1 MWVRHG
7 CGLFFFTARDTM
19 DNLTSSSRSPPE
31 AGVTHA
37 AVVPFQC
44 QATPDEACSA
54 PRYLPRCASAA
65 LSCASSPPAR
75 GEKSDTEATCC
86 RARTWS
92 ACHLPWPHHSNSGKL
107 RTLFWL
113 IHHCCDPPVAGYS
126 VAGYSHQWLGIQ
138 QLGLVVA
145 LFHDRVDVARAQ
157 VLFTPFPAIC
167 SRASSSVCP
176 EAHPNEDI
184 LTLFIFLCFVCV
196 FDSPGAEPHHDI
208 KAKNTCMLPTTPH
221 EET

>member
-7 CGLFFFTARDTM
+7 CGLFFFTARDTL
-19 DNLTSSSRSPPE
+19 DNLTSSSRSRQRLGSP
-31 AGVTHA
+31 
-37 AVVPFQC
+37 
-44 QATPDEACSA
+44 TPLSFPSSA
-54 PRYLPRCASAA
+54 RRLPTRLVQPPRYLPRCASAA

-157 VLFTPFPAIC
+157 VLSDHF
-167 SRASSSVCP
+167 SKERQ
-176 EAHPNEDI
+176 
-184 LTLFIFLCFVCV
+184 
-196 FDSPGAEPHHDI
+196 
-208 KAKNTCMLPTTPH
+208 
-221 EET
+221 

>member
-1 MWVRHG
+1 MGVV
-7 CGLFFFTARDTM
+7 
-19 DNLTSSSRSPPE
+19 SSFSQHATQWTISIISRKI
-31 AGVTHA
+31 
-37 AVVPFQC
+37 
-44 QATPDEACSA
+44 
-54 PRYLPRCASAA
+54 
-65 LSCASSPPAR
+65 PAR
-75 GEKSDTEATCC
+75 GWGHPRRCRPLGGPGDSRGLFNPPIPSSLYLSCFELRVITACSWRKSDTEATCC

-157 VLFTPFPAIC
+157 VLFTPF
-167 SRASSSVCP
+167 SKERQ
-176 EAHPNEDI
+176 
-184 LTLFIFLCFVCV
+184 
-196 FDSPGAEPHHDI
+196 
-208 KAKNTCMLPTTPH
+208 
-221 EET
+221 